1 MAMRNPMLCNKKGI
15 YEGREAFAGTDCA
28 RKECVS
34 GVFVSPPGRATAFP
48 PRNAAKTGIPE
59 SQA

>member
-1 MAMRNPMLCNKKGI
+1 MLCNKKGI